1 MASKQIDTSTTS
13 TNRGEWFIDTCEG
26 RINIR
31 EHKHMIL
38 NAKNVE
44 AGDAFLSLDAECPV
58 NEIHQYKYYSENT
71 PFTQERYIE
80 ERKKAASDEDF
91 FLLFTTKSRLEKI
104 KIPKN
109 SGIVSGDNWKEYFGP
124 FAGRASFFRNAMNS
138 TGFVTPVEDE
148 ATGKRPSL
156 GVEDTE
162 ENTDIKRIKLT
173 S

>member
-1 MASKQIDTSTTS
+1 M
-13 TNRGEWFIDTCEG
+13 
-26 RINIR
+26 
-31 EHKHMIL
+31 
-38 NAKNVE
+38 
-44 AGDAFLSLDAECPV
+44 DAECPV

-124 FAGRASFFRNAMNS
+124 FAGRAFFFRNAMNS